1 MALYPNAADPGNWQS
16 FVLREDVKTL
26 PVSEQ
31 RKKYLTE
38 QLQFEDFMAQQRYLQ
53 SMSINSLTNQ
63 LHQGGGFATNPVLSA
78 NFNGTI
84 QAITGNTTQIDLVF
98 NEAVTINTAGGT
110 PYIDVPNNQA
120 GGGVTT
126 PVRYTY
132 YESSGETNMRFE
144 HVHAANAGGVAAA
157 TLTATTS
164 LESSISSTTLSGA
177 TGGVQTG
184 VTFTYAQGTG
194 VSGGGANISCDIIVS
209 GGGTTLDEITI
220 DGTIPSGLYYPGNTF
235 TANAAA
241 IGAGGTGQ
249 VVVTLVA
256 GDLQGDVLTLV
267 GTDVTLNG
275 GYIYSTENGP
285 SYPLDPEY
293 TSTDTTTVSAT

>member
-1 MALYPNAADPGNWQS
+1 
-16 FVLREDVKTL
+16 
-26 PVSEQ
+26 
-31 RKKYLTE
+31 
-38 QLQFEDFMAQQRYLQ
+38 
-53 SMSINSLTNQ
+53 
-63 LHQGGGFATNPVLSA
+63 
-78 NFNGTI
+78 
-84 QAITGNTTQIDLVF
+84 
-98 NEAVTINTAGGT
+98 
-110 PYIDVPNNQA
+110 
-120 GGGVTT
+120 
-126 PVRYTY
+126 
-132 YESSGETNMRFE
+132 MRFE

-157 TLTATTS
+157 ALTSTTS

-177 TGGVQTG
+177 TGGAQTG

-267 GTDVTLNG
+267 GTYLTLNG
-275 GYIYSTENGP
+275 CYIYSTENGP